1 MKKSAKILIY
11 VLCLTLIIGV
21 MAGCGKSQQPSESA
35 PAGNGQ
41 AEGEKEVWV
50 VGTSPDYPP
59 FEFVDEQGDYAGF
72 DMDLIQEV
80 GKRLGVEVKI
90 EALEFESLIASL
102 KQGKIDAIISCMSPN
117 EERLKEADFTK
128 AYYNTKHGIL
138 VNPESDVDIKELEDI
153 FNYEFGV
160 QTGTTMA
167 VWAESKVQEGVV
179 KESQVKYYTD
189 ANAGALDVK
198 NGRLGAFVVDGPVA
212 YEKAKE
218 LDIKVAL
225 ETVLENDE
233 NPGIVLPKGSTEMLE
248 KLNKIIDDMMA
259 DGTIAE
265 LEEKWLKQ

>member
-1 MKKSAKILIY
+1 MKKLGKALIY
-11 VLCLTLIIGV
+11 ALCLTLILSIV
-21 MAGCGKSQQPSESA
+21 AGCGKTEQPSESS
-35 PAGNGQ
+35 NGSQ
-41 AEGEKEVWV
+41 QSEGEKEVWV

-59 FEFVDEQGDYAGF
+59 FEFVDEKGNYAGF
-72 DMDLIQEV
+72 DIDLIHEV
-80 GKRLGVEVKI
+80 GNRLGVEVKI

-102 KQGKIDAIISCMSPN
+102 KQGKIDAIISCMSPD

-138 VNPESDVDIKELEDI
+138 VKPESDVDIKELEDV
-153 FNYEFGV
+153 FEYEFGV

-167 VWAESKVQEGVV
+167 AWAKSKIDEGVV

-198 NGRLGAFVVDGPVA
+198 NGRLGAFIVDSPVA

-218 LDIKVAL
+218 LDLEVAV

-259 DGTIAE
+259 DGTIQQ